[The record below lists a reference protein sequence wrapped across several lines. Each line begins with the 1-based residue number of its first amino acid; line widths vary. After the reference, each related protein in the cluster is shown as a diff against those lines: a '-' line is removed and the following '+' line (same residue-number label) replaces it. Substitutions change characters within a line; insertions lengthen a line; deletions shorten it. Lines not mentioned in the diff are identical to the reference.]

1 MAGSVPAD
9 GPTARQPPAG
19 VFGSVSLPLPLSMP
33 LAPTL
38 PKQIEQL
45 SLPGW
50 QGLGLGAGWG
60 RAPGGGAFKV

>member
-9 GPTARQPPAG
+9 GATARLPHAG
-19 VFGSVSLPLPLSMP
+19 VFGPVSLPLPLSMP

-38 PKQIEQL
+38 PKQMKQL

-50 QGLGLGAGWG
+50 QGLGLGAEWG
-60 RAPGGGAFKV
+60 RARGGGAQ